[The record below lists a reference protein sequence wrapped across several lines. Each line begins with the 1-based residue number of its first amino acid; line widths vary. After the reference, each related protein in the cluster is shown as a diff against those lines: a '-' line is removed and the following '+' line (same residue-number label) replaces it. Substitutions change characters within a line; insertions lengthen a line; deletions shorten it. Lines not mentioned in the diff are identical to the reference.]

1 MHTTHSSD
9 DPRRR
14 IADALAMMEAASIID
29 FNGHFSAR
37 TGPDRFLINSGA
49 SVRSAIGIDD
59 IIEVDLEGR
68 PLDGGPKPP
77 MEFHIHASIY
87 RRRPDVGAVAHTH
100 PLWSTLF
107 SSVGRKVEAVT
118 MQAALLGEIR
128 EFPKTASINTRELGD
143 ELAECLG
150 DARVAM
156 LKSHGAVVAAE
167 GVLEVF
173 VLACYLEETAH
184 RQYLASQ
191 LGAPQ
196 VLDAAQQ
203 EKIRANLWKPHLLQK
218 VWDYHYAKLQKRGR
232 QEGPALSTD

>member
-1 MHTTHSSD
+1 MHDHPDTTD
-9 DPRRR
+9 ARAR
-14 IADALAMMEAASIID
+14 IADALAMLEAAGIID

-49 SVRSAIGIDD
+49 SVRSAISVDD
-59 IIEVDLEGR
+59 IIEVDLDGR
-68 PLDGGPKPP
+68 PLHGDTKPP

-87 RRRPDVGAVAHTH
+87 RKRPDVGAVAHTH

-107 SSVGRKVEAVT
+107 SSVGRKVEPVT

-143 ELAECLG
+143 ELAQCLG

-156 LKSHGAVVAAE
+156 LRSHGAVVAAE

-184 RQYLASQ
+184 RQYLANQ
-191 LGAPQ
+191 LGTPQ
-196 VLDAAQQ
+196 VLDAAQR
-203 EKIRANLWKPHLLQK
+203 EKIRGNLWKPHLLQK
-218 VWDYHYAKLQKRGR
+218 VWDYHHAKLQKKAG
-232 QEGPALSTD
+232 L